1 MSYKVLVADPI
12 SVEGLKSL
20 NDDADFEVIHQTGL
34 SEAELIDTIQDY
46 DALIVRSQTTVTADI
61 LKAGQKLKV
70 VARAGVGVDNID
82 TETATKEGIIVINA
96 PDGNTISA
104 TEHSVAM
111 ILSMARNIP

>member
-61 LKAGQKLKV
+61 LKARPKIKSCCSRGCRCRQY
-70 VARAGVGVDNID
+70 RY
-82 TETATKEGIIVINA
+82 
-96 PDGNTISA
+96 GNCDKRRYYR
-104 TEHSVAM
+104 H
-111 ILSMARNIP
+111 

>member
-46 DALIVRSQTTVTADI
+46 DALIVRSQTRTF
-61 LKAGQKLKV
+61 
-70 VARAGVGVDNID
+70 
-82 TETATKEGIIVINA
+82 
-96 PDGNTISA
+96 
-104 TEHSVAM
+104 
-111 ILSMARNIP
+111 

>member
-61 LKAGQKLKV
+61 LKAGQKIKSCCS
-70 VARAGVGVDNID
+70 ARVSVS
-82 TETATKEGIIVINA
+82 
-96 PDGNTISA
+96 TISIRKLRQKKVLSSLMHLMA
-104 TEHSVAM
+104 IRFLLQN
-111 ILSMARNIP
+111 ILSL